1 MADDSRGREVVV
13 PERLYKT
20 VTVFS
25 TLFAIVAVVLGFVAL
40 DAATDTGSAAPEEV
54 SVPTAALGVGLIA
67 AGGVVYAFA
76 SRFRARGMVTDKNS
90 DDESTDN
97 G

>member
-1 MADDSRGREVVV
+1 MGDDSRGRDVVV

-25 TLFAIVAVVLGFVAL
+25 TLFAIVSVVGGFVAL
-40 DAATDTGSAAPEEV
+40 DAATNRGAAAPSEV
-54 SVPTAALGVGLIA
+54 SVPFAVLGVALIA

-76 SRFRARGMVTDKNS
+76 SRFRARGMATDKDS
-90 DDESTDN
+90 DDEPTDN

>member
-40 DAATDTGSAAPEEV
+40 DAATATGSAAPEEV
-54 SVPTAALGVGLIA
+54 SVPTAVVGVGLIA
-67 AGGVVYAFA
+67 AGGMVYAFA
-76 SRFRARGMVTDKNS
+76 ARFRARGMVTDKDS

>member
-25 TLFAIVAVVLGFVAL
+25 TLFAVVAVVLGFVAL
-40 DAATDTGSAAPEEV
+40 DVATDTGSAAPEEV
-54 SVPTAALGVGLIA
+54 SVPTSLLGVGLIA
-67 AGGVVYAFA
+67 VGGVVYAFA
-76 SRFRARGMVTDKNS
+76 SRFRARGMVTDKDS
-90 DDESTDN
+90 DDQSEDN

>member
-1 MADDSRGREVVV
+1 MADDSRSRDVVV

-25 TLFAIVAVVLGFVAL
+25 TLFAVVAVVGGFVAL
-40 DAATDTGSAAPEEV
+40 DVATDTGSAAPEEV
-54 SVPTAALGVGLIA
+54 SVPMSLLGIGLIA

-76 SRFRARGMVTDKNS
+76 SRFRARGMATDKNS
-90 DDESTDN
+90 DDQSTDN

>member
-25 TLFAIVAVVLGFVAL
+25 TLFAIVAVVLGFVVL

-54 SVPTAALGVGLIA
+54 SVPMAALGVGLIA

-76 SRFRARGMVTDKNS
+76 SRFRARGMVTDKDS

>member
-40 DAATDTGSAAPEEV
+40 DAATNTGSAAPEEV

-76 SRFRARGMVTDKNS
+76 SRFRARGMVTDKDS
-90 DDESTDN
+90 DDEPPDN